1 MLRRWSKLSLPV
13 GTIRTA
19 GALRPQRL
27 RHARAFSSP
36 AATSTSA
43 GDTPY
48 EADPANFPKP
58 QFWIPR
64 AERKGRS
71 VFVADNTMWFGQNR
85 LKRNDRRCP
94 SRDLNFTPLDWANH
108 KSPYRRIRHMINL
121 FKSSTIQRLMFPEL
135 SMTAAIAM
143 GLAYYNEVV
152 ASGIGDAMMGIS
164 PTAFGG
170 ATTAIGILAGFR
182 LNASYGRYEECRIFW
197 GDTNNAIRD
206 MARQTKMWL
215 KDPDQQARMLKLL
228 KAYPVVLNFHLNTKG
243 GHHNM
248 QRFDSKAAPFGD
260 RVHAEFL
267 AELRDIYT
275 DGEDI
280 TDFHRMAKVKY
291 NGGNTVIEVL
301 TLMGETIAGSV
312 GTVDS
317 IYVRE
322 LDEQMQRLCAVF
334 GASERVLRTSL
345 PTSFTRHTSRLMFFW
360 SNALPFAYYSTLGPV
375 GTVFASVFT
384 SWAIQSIEDIGVQLE
399 EPFFVL
405 PMRQYSD
412 GIFDAI
418 NQIGNNYTVYE
429 LPSLAA
435 EAQAEA
441 EAEAATATEALPA
454 YEEARPNG
462 TNGTNGTNGAA
473 YHADDA
479 APSRNRNGALPLKRQ
494 HEH

>member
-301 TLMGETIAGSV
+301 TLMGETIAASV

-322 LDEQMQRLCAVF
+322 IDEQMQRLCAVF

-345 PTSFTRHTSRLMFFW
+345 PTSFTRHTSRLMHFW
-360 SNALPFAYYSTLGPV
+360 SNALPFAYYSTLGPF

-412 GIFDAI
+412 GIFDAV
-418 NQIGNNYTVYE
+418 NQVGRNYEVYE
-429 LPSLAA
+429 LPSAKADAA
-435 EAQAEA
+435 EAAELSQLKVG
-441 EAEAATATEALPA
+441 ENIGTA
-454 YEEARPNG
+454 NG
-462 TNGTNGTNGAA
+462 V
-473 YHADDA
+473 
-479 APSRNRNGALPLKRQ
+479 PLKRA
-494 HEH
+494 HESN